1 MSFQLVPKSVT
12 LIDLERRNG
21 RYFALFSEF
30 GYSFGAQGVKVHVRY
45 LISWWFL
52 VSLCQLTCLTIHNSL
67 SLSLPAQDLP
77 LSQTF
82 WPQDWLHVLYYWPF
96 VLSISVFVF
105 SFFITL
111 SWFGLVPC
119 GRLSWLFVSF
129 WAHVNIPCSASIIS
143 YHNILN
149 QSYSIWRLTP
159 ITTSNAQTADAAW
172 RAAFGQLILRK
183 IVKNIATRCQIL
195 RPKMHQKSNSAAC
208 GSAPDSAGPGN
219 LQRSPRSPIL
229 E

>member
-30 GYSFGAQGVKVHVRY
+30 GYSFRAQGVKVHVRY

-82 WPQDWLHVLYYWPF
+82 WPQDWLHRLYYWPF
-96 VLSISVFVF
+96 VLSIWVSF
-105 SFFITL
+105 SFFINL
-111 SWFGLVPC
+111 ASFGLVLC
-119 GRLSWLFVSF
+119 GRLSWLFASF
-129 WAHVNIPCSASIIS
+129 WTHINIVHRIIS
-143 YHNILN
+143 YRKVSHIQFGDWLLSLP
-149 QSYSIWRLTP
+149 QMLRRQLL
-159 ITTSNAQTADAAW
+159 
-172 RAAFGQLILRK
+172 RAVQHL
-183 IVKNIATRCQIL
+183 
-195 RPKMHQKSNSAAC
+195 
-208 GSAPDSAGPGN
+208 GS
-219 LQRSPRSPIL
+219 
-229 E
+229 